1 MPGFNQKGPEGAGAM
16 TGRQSGM
23 CRRTE
28 NQSFVS
34 DTGNGSGRGRG
45 MGTRCG
51 LGQGQGQG
59 SGQGRRLDSGAGQAQ
74 RAGVANSDE
83 LKNLKEQYQAA
94 QKVLSNIEEKIIAA
108 LGNRK

>member
-1 MPGFNQKGPEGAGAM
+1 MPGLNQKGPEGAGAM

-28 NQSFVS
+28 NQSFGS
-34 DTGNGSGRGRG
+34 DSGNGSGRGRG

-51 LGQGQGQG
+51 QGQGQG
-59 SGQGRRLDSGAGQAQ
+59 LGQGRRLDSGTEQPQ

-94 QKVLSNIEEKIIAA
+94 QKVLSTIEEKIIAA
-108 LGNRK
+108 LGNGK